1 MTRYRKSET
10 DRQTVSTIHLK
21 EGSEDVPSIDSNSM
35 KKRRLGFFF
44 VSLLKTFHVHDA
56 ILTLCDDVTI
66 VFSQINRKK
75 DESET
80 QKQALCLLLLDA
92 V

>member
-1 MTRYRKSET
+1 M
-10 DRQTVSTIHLK
+10 STIHQK
-21 EGSEDVPSIDSNSM
+21 EGSKDVPSTDSNSM
-35 KKRRLGFFF
+35 KKRRLGIFF
-44 VSLLKTFHVHDA
+44 VSLLKTFQVHDV

-80 QKQALCLLLLDA
+80 QKQALYLLLLDA
-92 V
+92 VWK